1 MAELYKRYRPKK
13 LSQVV
18 GQREAVNMLTDFLRG
33 KKMPHVLLFT
43 GASGTGKTTLARI
56 IANEL
61 GCFPGDLREIN
72 AAMARGID
80 EARII
85 ASQVNVAPRGKARV
99 WIVDEAHKLTDDAQN
114 SLLKI
119 LEDTPPTAYFALC
132 TTNPTKLIRTIRNR
146 STEIKTKIVK
156 NDEMESLLNKI
167 IKKEEKTVSQ
177 DAVDK
182 IIEYAEGSPR
192 HALVLLNQIID
203 LPTKEQAGSIENTD
217 VRQFGNHLFN
227 ALLKG
232 NFAECCKILPN
243 MDMEPE
249 DIRRYVLAAAN
260 NVLIKS
266 LGKNKRSYKIINAFR
281 DDTYASGKAG
291 ITAAC
296 MECWD

>member
-1 MAELYKRYRPKK
+1 MELYRKHRPKSLK
-13 LSQVV
+13 QVV

-33 KKMPHVLLFT
+33 KKMPHVLLFS

-72 AAMARGID
+72 AAMSRGID

-99 WIVDEAHKLTDDAQN
+99 WIIDEAHKLTDDAQN

-119 LEDTPPTAYFALC
+119 LEDTPLTAYFALC
-132 TTNPTKLIRTIRNR
+132 TTNPAKLIRTIRNR
-146 STEIKTKIVK
+146 STEIKTKSVK
-156 NDEMESLLNKI
+156 NQEMEELLNKI
-167 IKKEEKTVSQ
+167 IQKEEKEVSQ
-177 DAVDK
+177 DAIDK

-192 HALVLLNQIID
+192 LALVMLNQIID
-203 LPTKEQAGSIENTD
+203 LPAKEQVKGIESSDT
-217 VRQFGNHLFN
+217 RKFGNDLFG

-232 NFAECCKILPN
+232 RFEDCCKILPN

-249 DIRRYVLAAAN
+249 EIRRYVLAAAN
-260 NVLIKS
+260 NVFIGSK
-266 LGKNKRSYKIINAFR
+266 GKNKRAYKIINAFR
-281 DDTYASGKAG
+281 DNVYDSGKAG

-296 MECWD
+296 FESFE